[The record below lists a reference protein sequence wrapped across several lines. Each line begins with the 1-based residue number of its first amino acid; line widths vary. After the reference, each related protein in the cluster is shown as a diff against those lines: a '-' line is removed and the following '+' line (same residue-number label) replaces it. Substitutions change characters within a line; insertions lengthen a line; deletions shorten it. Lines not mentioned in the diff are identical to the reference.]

1 MQPVVEKL
9 SGLERRVDLSVSV
22 ADVEKEVQA
31 QLKRV
36 ARTAKVH
43 GFRPGKAPLSV
54 IERSHGP
61 SVRYDVINSQI
72 GKSLDKVIA
81 DANLRVAGSPSLEPK
96 LDGAAEGVM
105 EFSATFEVYPEV
117 ELPDLSTLKITR
129 SAVQV
134 GDAEVQKTLDIL
146 RRQRTI
152 FRAAADRA
160 AQDGDRVTLDFAGTI
175 DGVAFDGG
183 TAKDF
188 PFVLGQGR
196 MLPEF
201 EAAAT
206 GLKAGESKTFPLNFP
221 ADYGSAAVAGKQA
234 EFTITVKEVAEPE
247 LPEID
252 ADFAKS
258 LGQAEG
264 DVDALLAEVRGNV
277 EREAQARAKSRTKG
291 SVMDALAA
299 ACAFDLPKALVDS
312 EVASRTAAAREELK
326 QRGLPNADSIPIPED
341 TFRPEAERRVRLGLL
356 VGELIKAA
364 DLKAKPEQVRA
375 RIEEFAKSYEQ
386 PAQVVAYYLSDRQRR
401 AEIESLVL
409 EDNVVD
415 HVLAAAQVTD
425 ETVDFDTLM
434 GTR

>member
-1 MQPVVEKL
+1 
-9 SGLERRVDLSVSV
+9 
-22 ADVEKEVQA
+22 
-31 QLKRV
+31 
-36 ARTAKVH
+36 
-43 GFRPGKAPLSV
+43 
-54 IERSHGP
+54 
-61 SVRYDVINSQI
+61 
-72 GKSLDKVIA
+72 
-81 DANLRVAGSPSLEPK
+81 
-96 LDGAAEGVM
+96 
-105 EFSATFEVYPEV
+105 
-117 ELPDLSTLKITR
+117 
-129 SAVQV
+129 
-134 GDAEVQKTLDIL
+134 
-146 RRQRTI
+146 
-152 FRAAADRA
+152 
-160 AQDGDRVTLDFAGTI
+160 
-175 DGVAFDGG
+175 
-183 TAKDF
+183 
-188 PFVLGQGR
+188 